1 MKSGMFKKILSLT
14 LVVLILLTAV
24 FATGCAKKDKDK
36 DKDEITI
43 EDIKE
48 KAEKEGYTVT
58 EAKEAEISSM
68 NDAILIM
75 GIDGEFTAAIVIEK
89 ETDDDYPGAE
99 IYEFNKASAAKDF
112 AEKYPTFAGKFGE
125 YETIEQSGKCVIVGD
140 TAAVEDIW

>member
-1 MKSGMFKKILSLT
+1 MFKKILSLT

-75 GIDGEFTAAIVIEK
+75 GIDGEITAAIVIEK
-89 ETDDDYPGAE
+89 ETDTE

-140 TAAVEDIW
+140 KTTVEAIW